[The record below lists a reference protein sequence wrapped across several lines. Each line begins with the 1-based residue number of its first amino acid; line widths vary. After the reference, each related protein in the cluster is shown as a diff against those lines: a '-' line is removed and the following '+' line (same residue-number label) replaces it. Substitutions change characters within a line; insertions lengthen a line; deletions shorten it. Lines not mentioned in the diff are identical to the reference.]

1 MKELDTIQQKLVT
14 NWQRKYYQ
22 LSEILI
28 NSLVGLDV
36 VDTLTVLAHARKEE
50 NMFRDRWEVSK

>member
-22 LSEILI
+22 LSEVLI

-36 VDTLTVLAHARKEE
+36 VDTLTVLVHARKEE

>member
-22 LSEILI
+22 LSEVLI

-36 VDTLTVLAHARKEE
+36 ADTLTVLAHARKEE

>member
-22 LSEILI
+22 LSEVLI

-36 VDTLTVLAHARKEE
+36 VDTLTVLAYTRKKQWEE
-50 NMFRDRWEVSK
+50 TDK